1 MPTRFREWQFR
12 RRVELGAQFFVTG
25 PILDPD
31 VMERHVGRLNLQPED
46 PPVYVMII
54 PPFSASWVEQMEA
67 IGSVPVGEE
76 LKERLSDLDPEVG
89 RKLGWELTGELERR
103 AQDAGAAGVI
113 LMGLKY
119 DSVVGEA
126 ADRWLNRGE

>member
-1 MPTRFREWQFR
+1 
-12 RRVELGAQFFVTG
+12 
-25 PILDPD
+25 
-31 VMERHVGRLNLQPED
+31 
-46 PPVYVMII
+46 
-54 PPFSASWVEQMEA
+54 MEA

-76 LKERLSDLDPEVG
+76 LKERLSDLDLEVG